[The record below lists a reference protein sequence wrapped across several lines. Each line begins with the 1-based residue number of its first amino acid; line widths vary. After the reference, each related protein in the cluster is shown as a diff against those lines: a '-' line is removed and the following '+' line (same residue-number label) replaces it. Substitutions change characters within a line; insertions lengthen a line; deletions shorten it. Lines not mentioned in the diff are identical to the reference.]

1 MKGKVIIM
9 NNFYDDNAEEF
20 FKGTVNVDISYLYD
34 DFLRLIPDNGNILD
48 AGCGSGRDSKYFKSK
63 NYNVTSIDGSYE
75 MCRVAGEYLKSEV
88 MHMQFQEIEFEN
100 EFDGIWA
107 LASLLHVPSDE
118 IEDVLKRFKSA
129 LKENGILY
137 ASFKYGEF
145 EGKRNGRY
153 FNDMDEKSSNELF
166 ERLGF
171 EVIKTWT
178 TQDARKDRKDEKW
191 LNIIVKK

>member
-1 MKGKVIIM
+1 M

-34 DFLRLIPDNGNILD
+34 DFLSLIPDNGNILD
-48 AGCGSGRDSKYFKSK
+48 AGCGSGRDSKFFISK

-75 MCRVAGEYLKSEV
+75 MCRVAGEYLEREV
-88 MHMQFQEIEFEN
+88 MHMQFQEMEFEN

-118 IEDVLKRFKSA
+118 IKDVLKRFKNA
-129 LKENGILY
+129 LKENGVIY

-145 EGKRNGRY
+145 EGERNGRY

-166 ERLGF
+166 EKLGF
-171 EVIKTWT
+171 EIIKTWT
-178 TQDARKDRKDEKW
+178 TQDARKDREDEKW
-191 LNIIVKK
+191 LNIIVKKINF